1 MEKRILEKLKEI
13 EEQKGIEI
21 LFAVESGSR
30 AWGFASPD
38 SDYDIRFVFKR
49 QTEDYLDLW
58 EKKDTIEFMTEDDLD
73 GSGWDLKK
81 ATLLLAKSNA
91 SFLGWLFSPIV
102 YINNGSCLEEMRKLA
117 NENFNPVAG
126 FYHYHSMNKGFQE
139 QLENEDLKLKPFF
152 YAIRTALSANWI
164 LNQETIPPVLFS
176 EFFQF
181 LNLQEVEL
189 LKELIVIK
197 AEQKELAQFSID
209 KRLIALAK
217 EIVNQNNEGKNSL
230 PTKKPDLK
238 AFNHFFKQLIL
249 EKS

>member
-49 QTEDYLDLW
+49 STEDYLDLW

-91 SFLGWLFSPIV
+91 SFLGWLFSPVV
-102 YINNGSCLEEMRKLA
+102 YINNGSCLEDMRKLA
-117 NENFNPVAG
+117 KENFNPVAG

-152 YAIRTALSANWI
+152 YAIRTALCANWI
-164 LNQETIPPVLFS
+164 LKQHTNPPVLFT
-176 EFFQF
+176 EFYPF
-181 LNLQEVEL
+181 LETRDCNLL
-189 LKELIVIK
+189 DELIAIK
-197 AEQKELAQFSID
+197 AEQKELAEFKINQ
-209 KRLIALAK
+209 RLIELAK
-217 EIVNQNNEGKNSL
+217 EIVTENNEGKDNL
-230 PTKKPDLK
+230 PTFKPNLE
-238 AFNHFFKQLIL
+238 AFNQFFKNQLMH
-249 EKS
+249 

>member
-13 EEQKGIEI
+13 EKQKGIEI

-49 QTEDYLDLW
+49 STEDYLDLW

-81 ATLLLAKSNA
+81 ATLLMAKSNA
-91 SFLGWLFSPIV
+91 SFLGWLFSPVV
-102 YINNGSCLEEMRKLA
+102 YINKGSCLEDMRKLA
-117 NENFNPVAG
+117 KENFNPVAG

-152 YAIRTALSANWI
+152 YAIRTALCANWI
-164 LNQETIPPVLFS
+164 LKQHTNPPVLFT
-176 EFFQF
+176 EFYPF
-181 LNLQEVEL
+181 LNPKDCKL
-189 LKELIVIK
+189 LDELIVIK
-197 AEQKELAQFSID
+197 AEQKELAEFKINQ
-209 KRLIALAK
+209 RLIELAK
-217 EIVNQNNEGKNSL
+217 EIVKENNEGKDNL
-230 PTKKPDLK
+230 PTFKPNLE
-238 AFNHFFKQLIL
+238 AFNQFFKNQLMH
-249 EKS
+249 